1 MPKIK
6 KDQIKFYEWN
16 KTNIMEVNKY
26 GILEPPE
33 YCEETIP
40 NLLLVPLL
48 AYDVFGNRV
57 GYGGGYYDKT
67 LILEARKKFKFV
79 QLFKPK
85 SSRNESK
92 EIFLI
97 CMGFNNLQ

>member
-1 MPKIK
+1 MAPKSTGHRFT
-6 KDQIKFYEWN
+6 DQTKAKSLSKIAFEFADNYLSLNGNFVCK
-16 KTNIMEVNKY
+16 
-26 GILEPPE
+26 
-33 YCEETIP
+33 
-40 NLLLVPLL
+40 LL
-48 AYDVFGNRV
+48 
-57 GYGGGYYDKT
+57 GGYYDKT